1 MKKVT
6 INCSEKEAMLI
17 EKSLDLYSRIS
28 LGQFSEIGK
37 VTSIQRKLWADTEAE
52 EYFNEKCNDLKR
64 TFGLSEGY
72 SWGIFNKK
80 NVDDDAREAIH
91 IQQVMRH
98 ERYLHRM
105 RTGEQKESHGTLD
118 EYPDDICVIARMT
131 APNFKM
137 NIEE

>member
-1 MKKVT
+1 MKNVT
-6 INCSEKEAMLI
+6 INCSEKEAFLI
-17 EKSLDLYSRIS
+17 EQALELYSRIS

-37 VTSIQRKLWADTEAE
+37 VTSIQRKLWADTETE
-52 EYFNEKCNDLKR
+52 EHFNEKCNDLKR

-72 SWGIFNKK
+72 YWGIFNKE
-80 NVDDDAREAIH
+80 NVHDDARETFH

-105 RTGEQKESHGTLD
+105 RTGEQKENRGAKD
-118 EYPDDICVIARMT
+118 EYKADACIIAGMT
-131 APNFKM
+131 TPNFTM